1 VSTAVLPVMLS
12 SKLLPEM
19 EAEEATK
26 RDNLLS
32 GITNLT
38 VSGQIEKLKTR
49 IDMIGSACETAEKVI
64 AESRKNYGLGARQGA
79 NLGPTLDKAQ
89 AAKIQ
94 EQEGLLRAA
103 VNYGEGLRV
112 PGDQRQMYSSLPSHL
127 VDVLP
132 FGDGAHNFGDNSG
145 LFL

>member
-1 VSTAVLPVMLS
+1 MLS

-38 VSGQIEKLKTR
+38 VSGQIEKLKVIISVWKMQTYVAYYTCVIFSLSVNFNGTCCYSFQTR

-103 VNYGEGLRV
+103 VNYGEG
-112 PGDQRQMYSSLPSHL
+112 DKH
-127 VDVLP
+127 
-132 FGDGAHNFGDNSG
+132 
-145 LFL
+145 